1 MDYETEKKIS
11 GLMERYGAS
20 RDEVITICVAE
31 WWRRT
36 VEKDAIMNQVPEKF
50 EEGGNRDGSDHQ
62 GPARETDTLSGV
74 GGKCVSPDGLC
85 EEYLSATEASA

>member
-20 RDEVITICVAE
+20 RGEVIAICVAE

-36 VEKDAIMNQVPEKF
+36 VEKDAIMNQVPEALEKF
-50 EEGGNRDGSDHQ
+50 E
-62 GPARETDTLSGV
+62 
-74 GGKCVSPDGLC
+74 
-85 EEYLSATEASA
+85 